1 MNEKKVNIFGFQID
15 NIRMAEAIPK
25 INGFIKDRLPHHVIT
40 ANSLMLNAAMNNNR
54 LKEVFHRSHLVVPDS
69 IGLLLAGKILGQP
82 LAERVPGIDLM
93 YQLFALCQKE
103 RYSIYLLGAKLGVAA
118 QAAENI
124 RQQFPGLNIAGTHH
138 GYFADLEKDL
148 VIKEIS
154 SLKLDILFVGL
165 NIPRQELW
173 IDQHLNSLGVPVII
187 GVGGSFDV
195 ISGRIKR
202 APTAM
207 QKSGL
212 EWLWRTIIEPWRIK
226 RIILLPVFLWNVFR
240 QKYQAQRE
248 KVLKQKQAQRAK
260 RGTKF

>member
-1 MNEKKVNIFGFQID
+1 MRKDKVNILGFQID

-25 INGFIKDRLPHHVIT
+25 ISGFIKDRTPHHVVT
-40 ANSLMLNAAMNNNR
+40 ANSLMLYVAMDNDW

-69 IGLLLAGKILGQP
+69 IGILLAGKILGQP

-103 RYSIYLLGAKLGVAA
+103 RYSIYLLGAKPGVAA

-138 GYFADLEKDL
+138 GYFDDREEDL

-173 IDQHLNSLGVPVII
+173 IDKHLSSLGVPVMI

-207 QKSGL
+207 QKIGL
-212 EWLWRTIIEPWRIK
+212 EWLWRTIVEPWRVK
-226 RIILLPVFLWNVFR
+226 RIILLPVFLWNVYR
-240 QKYQAQRE
+240 QKWHGQGQ
-248 KVLKQKQAQRAK
+248 
-260 RGTKF
+260 